1 MGNKPSKK
9 GLDKDTLDFLTK
21 NTNFEREAIKDWY
34 AGFKKDCP
42 SGQLSP
48 DTFVSMYNQFFPQG
62 NAEQF
67 SKRSFRTFD
76 TDNSG
81 TIDFT
86 EFLLALHVTSA
97 ASPRDKLQCA
107 FRMYD
112 VDGNG
117 AIDMQEMNKVIQ
129 GVYLMLGSEDK
140 GRAAEVFKK
149 MDLNSDG
156 KVTEQ
161 EFMEACSTDSELMT
175 LLTNI
180 SQLKKWKGTPV

>member
-21 NTNFEREAIKDWY
+21 NTNFEREAIKVVNTKAVCIVSSLCQDWY
-34 AGFKKDCP
+34 TGFKKDCP
-42 SGQLSP
+42 SGQLTP
-48 DTFVSMYNQFFPQG
+48 DTFVSMYNQVFPRG

-67 SKRSFRTFD
+67 SKRAFRTFD

-97 ASPRDKLQCA
+97 GSPQDKLQWA

-117 AIDMQEMNKVIQ
+117 AIDMQEMNK
-129 GVYLMLGSEDK
+129 
-140 GRAAEVFKK
+140 
-149 MDLNSDG
+149 
-156 KVTEQ
+156 
-161 EFMEACSTDSELMT
+161 
-175 LLTNI
+175 
-180 SQLKKWKGTPV
+180 

>member
-1 MGNKPSKK
+1 ME
-9 GLDKDTLDFLTK
+9 FLVK
-21 NTNFEREAIKDWY
+21 NTNFDKEAIKVSQVWRILLTICVQEWY

-48 DTFVSMYNQFFPQG
+48 ETFVSMYSQVFPRG

-67 SKRSFRTFD
+67 SKHAFRTFD

-97 ASPRDKLQCA
+97 GSPQDKLRWA

-117 AIDMQEMNKVIQ
+117 SIDIQEMK
-129 GVYLMLGSEDK
+129 
-140 GRAAEVFKK
+140 R
-149 MDLNSDG
+149 
-156 KVTEQ
+156 
-161 EFMEACSTDSELMT
+161 
-175 LLTNI
+175 
-180 SQLKKWKGTPV
+180 